1 MERGE
6 GEVSSMTI
14 DRTSDATRLPPPTP
28 APEMIGPYR
37 VLGVLGEGGMGTVYE
52 AAETGPVRRRVAL
65 KIVRAGLNS
74 REVLARFALER
85 QALALMNHEGIA
97 KVYHAGETERGEP
110 YFAMELVHG
119 LPITDYCDSQ
129 RLTPRQR
136 LELFSTVCLAVQ
148 HAHQKGVIHRDLK
161 PSNIIVTEQDGVARA
176 KVIDFGIA
184 KALSAPLTDFTL
196 VSRLG
201 EPLGTALYMSPEQAE
216 SSGLDVDTRTD
227 IYSLGVILFEL
238 LVGEP
243 PMAPRGEA
251 IHVFMARL
259 ASRRTDPPTPS
270 SRLTTLGTGCEA
282 VAYARHTDPDSLR
295 RQLRGDID
303 WIVVKALDPDRT
315 RRYDSAAALS
325 ADIGRHLAN
334 EPVTARAPSRSYR
347 LRKFVL
353 RHPVAV
359 PLAIGAVLAIATSAS
374 FAVAGLVRARRAE
387 RVAQQEAAAARSVTE
402 FLIGLFAP
410 DGMSAG
416 NADQLTARQ
425 LLDRGAARASRELA
439 SQPLLR
445 GRILQSVGKAYA
457 TLGLY
462 DEARTQLDEALAA
475 RTRAQGAMSLPVAET
490 ELELA
495 SVTASHGDLTAA
507 EGHYAR
513 ALAIR
518 EALLGREHPL
528 VARVAYGIGALR
540 SDQGRLDEAEA
551 QYRRALGIDEHSAA
565 DSTGMASDLM
575 GLSVVYWQRKQY
587 AQAESLMKRSIA
599 IQEQHLGPDHG
610 DVAASLNNLGALYW
624 SMERYSDALP
634 LYERVRTT
642 FERTL
647 DPAHPELAAVYSNLA
662 ETYWK
667 VGRFAEAE
675 SLFRRSLAMKEKRLA
690 PGNPRL
696 AITLHSLAGLLRDEG
711 KLPDAEVAYRR
722 ALDIRLR
729 AFGPTNS
736 DVRETGTALAA
747 LLRTRGRT
755 READSLTTLYASRR

>member
-1 MERGE
+1 
-6 GEVSSMTI
+6 MTI
-14 DRTSDATRLPPPTP
+14 DRTSDATSLPPPTP
-28 APEMIGPYR
+28 APETIGPYR
-37 VLGVLGEGGMGTVYE
+37 ILGVLGEGGMGTVYE

-119 LPITDYCDSQ
+119 LPITDYCDTQ
-129 RLTPRQR
+129 RLNPRQR

-259 ASRRTDPPTPS
+259 AARRTDPPTPS
-270 SRLTTLGTGCEA
+270 SRLTTLGTGSEA

-303 WIVVKALDPDRT
+303 WIVVRALDPDRT

-325 ADIGRHLAN
+325 ADIARHLAN

-347 LRKFVL
+347 LRKFVM

-359 PLAIGAVLAIATSAS
+359 PLATAAVLAIATSAS

-387 RVAQQEAAAARSVTE
+387 QLAQQEAAAARSVTN

-410 DGMSAG
+410 DDGTGEVNGA
-416 NADQLTARQ
+416 QLTARQ

-439 SQPLLR
+439 NQPLLR

-475 RTRAQGAMSLPVAET
+475 RTRAQGATSLPVAET

-495 SVTASHGDLTAA
+495 GVTSSHGDLTAA
-507 EGHYAR
+507 DGHYAR

-518 EALLGREHPL
+518 ESLLGPQHPL
-528 VARVAYGIGALR
+528 VARAVYGIGALR
-540 SDQGRLDEAEA
+540 SAQGRLDEAETA
-551 QYRRALGIDEHSAA
+551 YRRALRIDEGSAA
-565 DSTGMASDLM
+565 DSAAIAEDLM
-575 GLSVVYWQRKQY
+575 GLAVVTWQRKRF
-587 AQAESLMKRSIA
+587 AEAETLMKRSVTVE
-599 IQEQHLGPDHG
+599 EQHLGADNADPS
-610 DVAASLNNLGALYW
+610 SLNNLAALYW
-624 SMERYSDALP
+624 STGRYADALP
-634 LYERVRTT
+634 LQERVRRT

-647 DPAHPELAAVYSNLA
+647 EPSHPNIATAYSNLA

-667 VGRFAEAE
+667 LGRFAEAE
-675 SLFRRSLAMKEKRLA
+675 SLFRRSIAMKEKRLA
-690 PGNPRL
+690 PGNPSL
-696 AITLHSLAGLLRDEG
+696 AITLQSMGGLLHDEG
-711 KLPDAEVAYRR
+711 KLPEAEAAYRR
-722 ALDIRLR
+722 ALDIRVHAL
-729 AFGPTNS
+729 GPKNG
-736 DVRETGTALAA
+736 DVRETSTALAA
-747 LLRTRGRT
+747 LLRARGQA
-755 READSLTTLYASRR
+755 READSLTTLYASHR